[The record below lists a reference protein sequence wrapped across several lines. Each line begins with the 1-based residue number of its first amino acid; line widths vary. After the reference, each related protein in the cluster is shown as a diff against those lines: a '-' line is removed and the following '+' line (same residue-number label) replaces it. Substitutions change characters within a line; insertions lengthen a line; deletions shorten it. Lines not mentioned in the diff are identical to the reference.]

1 MLNRSHRTWGMALL
15 LAAAQGA
22 AVAAVGHDVAQEL
35 TKKSG
40 LWVQLDSLGSQV
52 RGGMSA
58 AMAKNPGTRTEAQ
71 KTRLLDCAQSA
82 YAVDGLRVPAV
93 DAVAGALQ
101 PADLAP
107 LTAWY
112 DSPLGRKIAATEEA
126 SAGREADPQERLR
139 RGGESLAGASDARKA
154 ALHAILDETHSVDIM
169 ADTLIE
175 MALAVQQG
183 MASAEPAASS
193 ASISELRANL
203 NLRRP
208 QLLQHYAQIALP
220 AYAFTYAALSDDEL
234 AKYAAY
240 LGTPEAKAFNDG
252 SMRAVSRALAS
263 GSVKLGR
270 CLKESTPG
278 K

>member
-101 PADLAP
+101 PADLPP
-107 LTAWY
+107 LMAWY

-203 NLRRP
+203 NSRRP

>member
-1 MLNRSHRTWGMALL
+1 MDRLHRTWGTALL
-15 LAAAQGA
+15 LAAAQGI
-22 AVAAVGHDVAQEL
+22 AVAAVGHDVAQAL

-52 RGGMSA
+52 RGGMTA
-58 AMAKNPGTRTEAQ
+58 AMAKSPGTRTDAQ

-82 YAVDGLRVPAV
+82 YAVEGLRVPAV
-93 DAVAGALQ
+93 DAVAGTLQ
-101 PADLAP
+101 PADVPP
-107 LTAWY
+107 LMAWY

-139 RGGESLAGASDARKA
+139 RGGDMLATASEARKA

-183 MASAEPAASS
+183 MASVDPAASG
-193 ASISELRANL
+193 ASISEIRANL
-203 NLRRP
+203 NSRRP
-208 QLLQHYAQIALP
+208 QLLQHYAQISLP
-220 AYAFTYAALSDDEL
+220 AYAFTYADLGDDEL
-234 AKYAAY
+234 AKYATY
-240 LGTPEAKAFNDG
+240 LGTPEARSFNDG

-270 CLKESTPG
+270 CLKESGAG